1 MATYK
6 IGSQE
11 GADWASALGGG
22 PKEVGETVE
31 HVLTPDQER
40 ALIAAGWLEHDKSKK
55 EANK

>member
-1 MATYK
+1 LATYK

-11 GADWASALGGG
+11 GADFAAGAGTAA
-22 PKEVGETVE
+22 EVGDTVDLKLE
-31 HVLTPDQER
+31 ADQER